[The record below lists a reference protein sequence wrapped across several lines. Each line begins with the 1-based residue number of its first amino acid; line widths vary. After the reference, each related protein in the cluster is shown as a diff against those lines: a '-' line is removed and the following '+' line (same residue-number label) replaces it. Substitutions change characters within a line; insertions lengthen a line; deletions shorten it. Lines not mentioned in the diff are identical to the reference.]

1 MGVTLAAILLSW
13 KWRADVALIVGTLGT
28 VYVVGWC
35 RLRRRDPGGA
45 LGWRLGLYV
54 AGLAVLGLALLS
66 PIDALGALLFWAH
79 MVQHELLTMVA
90 PPLLLIGNPF
100 AALLWGLPRRWRQAA
115 GRLLLPGAWS
125 RRVLRVLTFMP
136 VAWLLYVV
144 SLWLWHLPAV
154 YGASLRSAVV
164 HDIQHLSFF
173 ATALLFWWPIVDPA
187 PRLHG
192 HVHHALRVAY
202 VIPAAFQSQAL
213 GLIFAFLSS
222 RILYTHYEAV
232 PRLWGFTP
240 LQDQSAAGLIMM
252 QVEGLI
258 YLAVV
263 LTLIARMFAREE
275 RLTRWRE
282 EHGLEP

>member
-1 MGVTLAAILLSW
+1 MDVTLTAILLSW
-13 KWRADVALIVGTLGT
+13 KWRLDVIALIGTCGAM
-28 VYVVGWC
+28 YVVGWC
-35 RLRRRDPGGA
+35 RLRRRDPRGA
-45 LGWRLGLYV
+45 SGWRLGLYV
-54 AGLAVLGLALLS
+54 AGLAALYLALLS
-66 PIDALGALLFWAH
+66 PIDALGSLLFSVH
-79 MVQHELLTMVA
+79 MIQHELLTMVA
-90 PPLLLIGNPF
+90 PPLLLLGNPLP
-100 AALLWGLPRRWRQAA
+100 AVLWGLPRRWRRAA
-115 GRLLLPGAWS
+115 GILLLPDAWT
-125 RRVLRVLTFMP
+125 RWVLRVLTLMP
-136 VAWLLYVV
+136 VAWLLYVS

-164 HDIQHLSFF
+164 HDVQHVSFF

-192 HVHHALRVAY
+192 HVNHAVRVVY

-213 GLIFAFLSS
+213 GLIFAFLTG
-222 RILYTHYEAV
+222 RILYPHYETV
-232 PRLWGFTP
+232 PRLWDFTP

-258 YLAVV
+258 YLMVV
-263 LTLIARMFAREE
+263 LVLIARLFAREE